1 MKGTGEIFRTV
12 SENFSIIVR
21 HQATDTESSENTKS
35 LTAQNPSSGMKEKQ
49 LSLIAGGNAK

>member
-12 SENFSIIVR
+12 SENFSTIVR

-35 LTAQNPSSGMKEKQ
+35 LTAQNPS
-49 LSLIAGGNAK
+49 